1 MVVKTLVFTLMTFFH
16 DLFTV
21 IWMGGLIVTAI
32 SFIPA
37 VKETFGAGPEIKKV
51 MASFQKRQ
59 GFWVYI
65 SMAGLILTGI
75 VMTHRSPD
83 FERLFGW
90 GNPYSVA
97 LSVKHIL
104 VIIMIAITHFR
115 TLVLGRNQGN
125 QSQGNERLTMKLLL
139 VNVVLAVI
147 VLLNSGLVAAFNNAI
162 HN

>member
-32 SFIPA
+32 SFMPA
-37 VKETFGAGPEIKKV
+37 VKESLGSGPEIKKV
-51 MASFQKRQ
+51 MASFQKRHRI
-59 GFWVYI
+59 WVYI

-83 FERLFGW
+83 FERLFSW

-97 LSVKHIL
+97 LSIKHIL
-104 VIIMIAITHFR
+104 VIIMIVITLFR
-115 TLVLGRNQGN
+115 TLVLRRNQGD

-147 VLLNSGLVAAFNNAI
+147 VLLNSGLVAAFNNTV